1 MLALCCVSL
10 ASDNPACD
18 LSAEVFRDPHLN
30 FAHGGSADFR
40 GQHNAL
46 YSFLSLPNFTLN
58 VKTEEAVFKVY
69 EGTLTVNGS
78 FLTEA
83 HIVAR
88 FANRGFAKASFWASE
103 SLQRRGLCR
112 PRRRPC
118 RGSP

>member
-18 LSAEVFRDPHLN
+18 LSAKVFRDPHLN

-46 YSFLSLPNFTLN
+46 YSFLSLPNFTVN

-69 EGTLTVNGS
+69 EGTLTVK
-78 FLTEA
+78 
-83 HIVAR
+83 R
-88 FANRGFAKASFWASE
+88 ASFKPKSDGFLGPAVGFSV
-103 SLQRRGLCR
+103 S
-112 PRRRPC
+112 
-118 RGSP
+118 